1 MQLCMLLPAIHVIN
15 LATRVLIVPE
25 NFRRVGKVQVEAVV
39 VEKAVAE
46 VFLVVAEEIITG
58 EIRAEVEAEAKKVVK
73 ANHPI
78 IITHVLVICV
88 IRQDI
93 SLRTART
100 QKNLLRCLR
109 SAKMIAR
116 TASFQKDA
124 KNMKMTNSA

>member
-1 MQLCMLLPAIHVIN
+1 M
-15 LATRVLIVPE
+15 
-25 NFRRVGKVQVEAVV
+25 
-39 VEKAVAE
+39 
-46 VFLVVAEEIITG
+46 
-58 EIRAEVEAEAKKVVK
+58 RAEVEAEAKKVVK

-100 QKNLLRCLR
+100 QKNLLRCLP
-109 SAKMIAR
+109 SEKMIPR

-124 KNMKMTNSA
+124 GNTRKMNSA

>member
-1 MQLCMLLPAIHVIN
+1 MLLPAIHVIN
-15 LATRVLIVPE
+15 LATKVVSVPE

-58 EIRAEVEAEAKKVVK
+58 EIRAEVEAEAKQVVK
-73 ANHPI
+73 ANRLI

-93 SLRTART
+93 SLRIAHT
-100 QKNLLRCLR
+100 QKHFLRCLR
-109 SAKMIAR
+109 SEKMIPR

-124 KNMKMTNSA
+124 GNMRNMNSA